1 MLFQRKYY
9 LDQLLKADGNGMI
22 KVITGIRRCGKSF
35 LLFNLFREHLIN
47 KGIDANH
54 IIQINLE
61 DRRNKELR
69 NPDNL
74 LHHIDSL
81 MLDSGKYYILL
92 DEIQLVKE
100 FEDVLNSYLY
110 VGNAEVYVT
119 GSNARFLSK
128 DVITEFRGRGWEI
141 RVHPLSFAE
150 FYEVVGGEKSEALE
164 TYYKYGGLPAVAQL
178 DRAEDKQKISS
189 RNI

>member
-1 MLFQRKYY
+1 
-9 LDQLLKADGNGMI
+9 MI

-110 VGNAEVYVT
+110 AGNAEVYVT

-150 FYEVVGGEKSEALE
+150 FYEVVGGEK
-164 TYYKYGGLPAVAQL
+164 
-178 DRAEDKQKISS
+178 
-189 RNI
+189 